1 MPTPDRPWRTPVPR
15 PVVGADV
22 ARTPRDSRA
31 VVRDVFRGL
40 SLSRSVWIRVGICVL
55 IAAVAALFWVFRQ
68 PAVYTAE
75 AKIALRHPKAD
86 SAFERLNAGFRDEYG
101 MDREL
106 ETEKQASNVDD
117 NREVVADQLG
127 ERWGAV
133 ESLYA
138 EPIASTD
145 VVAVK
150 AQSTDASVALD
161 AADGFAEVLLGKARV
176 AEAQKLE
183 HIATALR
190 RSSERTSSEIKELD
204 EEITALIDAAL
215 VGDELASELARGA
228 VAERIALTNYAATTE
243 TYAEFSEIDAQLRSG
258 GMLSVQEAVVVSGP
272 ARPSAWRPVGLAVA
286 LGLVLGFTLAQLEVI
301 VRRNEFAFTGSTEGG
316 SAPFR
321 TDS

>member
-1 MPTPDRPWRTPVPR
+1 
-15 PVVGADV
+15 
-22 ARTPRDSRA
+22 
-31 VVRDVFRGL
+31 
-40 SLSRSVWIRVGICVL
+40 VL

-117 NREVVADQLG
+117 NR

-258 GMLSVQEAVVVSGP
+258 GMRSVQEAVVVSGP

-316 SAPFR
+316 SAPFK